1 MIVILIY
8 IYLLFIHLC
17 IDHDCYS
24 DLSLLFRDLFIYL
37 FIVIVIL
44 TSRFCFMIDNYR
56 YYCIVYLKLLLLLS
70 MSGERA

>member
-8 IYLLFIHLC
+8 IDLLFINLC

-24 DLSLLFRDLFIYL
+24 DLSMLFRDLFIYL

-44 TSRFCFMIDNYR
+44 TSCYN
-56 YYCIVYLKLLLLLS
+56 CIVYLKLLLLLS